1 MDRFSAKGFG
11 ISSGISTMMG
21 LLVGFYATNASK
33 MVILSALLSL
43 IISDPIS
50 NSYGI
55 YISLVGSNPEL
66 ANKYFLEIFIYK
78 LLIQL
83 WFFLIMLLTPLKLGF
98 MLSFITGTML
108 IIVDYVTRFKDT
120 VSVISELVKMS
131 VLIFIIFV
139 ANNILKF
146 YNVLI
151 DN

>member
-21 LLVGFYATNASK
+21 LLVGFYATSASK

-50 NSYGI
+50 DSYGI
-55 YISLVGSNPEL
+55 YIALVGSNPEL

-108 IIVDYVTRFKDT
+108 IIVDYITRFKDT
-120 VSVISELVKMS
+120 VSVISELVKMGG
-131 VLIFIIFV
+131 LIFIIFV
-139 ANNILKF
+139 ANNILQF

>member
-50 NSYGI
+50 DSYGI

-66 ANKYFLEIFIYK
+66 ANKYFLEIFFINQTK
-78 LLIQL
+78 L
-83 WFFLIMLLTPLKLGF
+83 PLKNFL
-98 MLSFITGTML
+98 
-108 IIVDYVTRFKDT
+108 
-120 VSVISELVKMS
+120 
-131 VLIFIIFV
+131 
-139 ANNILKF
+139 
-146 YNVLI
+146 
-151 DN
+151 

>member
-1 MDRFSAKGFG
+1 M
-11 ISSGISTMMG
+11 
-21 LLVGFYATNASK
+21 
-33 MVILSALLSL
+33 
-43 IISDPIS
+43 
-50 NSYGI
+50 
-55 YISLVGSNPEL
+55 
-66 ANKYFLEIFIYK
+66 
-78 LLIQL
+78 
-83 WFFLIMLLTPLKLGF
+83 LTPLKLGF

>member
-1 MDRFSAKGFG
+1 
-11 ISSGISTMMG
+11 
-21 LLVGFYATNASK
+21 
-33 MVILSALLSL
+33 
-43 IISDPIS
+43 
-50 NSYGI
+50 
-55 YISLVGSNPEL
+55 
-66 ANKYFLEIFIYK
+66 
-78 LLIQL
+78 
-83 WFFLIMLLTPLKLGF
+83 MLLAPLKLGF